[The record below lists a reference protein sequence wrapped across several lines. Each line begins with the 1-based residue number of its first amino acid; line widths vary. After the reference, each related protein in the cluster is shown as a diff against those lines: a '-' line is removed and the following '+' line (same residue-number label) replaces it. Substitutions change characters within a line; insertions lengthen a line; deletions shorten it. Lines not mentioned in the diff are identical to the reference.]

1 MKKNVVQT
9 SGSQA
14 LIQASLAF
22 KYRTLLSSFS
32 RKKSS
37 LFLSFINFK
46 VFAIIVRRR

>member
-1 MKKNVVQT
+1 MKKNAVQT

-32 RKKSS
+32 RKKVPFFSA
-37 LFLSFINFK
+37 LLILK
-46 VFAIIVRRR
+46 YLR